1 MSLVQVRSSVLDLL
15 SHARHD
21 RTDESDNP
29 FQRTLPL
36 RPHSSPQ
43 GVIDGGGELRVLPH
57 EQQLSLRGR
66 VQVQR
71 PNRNARSVGELLRGD
86 PADAV
91 P

>member
-1 MSLVQVRSSVLDLL
+1 
-15 SHARHD
+15 
-21 RTDESDNP
+21 
-29 FQRTLPL
+29 
-36 RPHSSPQ
+36 
-43 GVIDGGGELRVLPH
+43 VIDGGGELRVLPH

-71 PNRNARSVGELLRGD
+71 PNRNVRSVGDLLRGD